1 MAELRQSLEVMG
13 AVQWLLAASFLACYT
28 LAVGGFFGPGSR
40 GPAALISLVSA
51 VAFSV
56 KMENWV
62 HGFLLTA
69 LAIIGIAVFIVA
81 AWILQKSFSGQRPIR
96 IFLGRHARAPA
107 SSRGRCR
114 PWSRAVVGFQPRKL
128 ATAVRHREHPRLISV
143 LPTCGMPP
151 AGEGADSAR
160 YQKVRSALAFVG
172 TVAHG

>member
-51 VAFSV
+51 VAFSGQ
-56 KMENWV
+56 MANWV

-81 AWILQKSFSGQRPIR
+81 AWILQKSFSGLFEYSLVATPERQHHRVVAA
-96 IFLGRHARAPA
+96 GREAAPSWA
-107 SSRGRCR
+107 SSPGSLQL
-114 PWSRAVVGFQPRKL
+114 P
-128 ATAVRHREHPRLISV
+128 SV
-143 LPTCGMPP
+143 TENTPG
-151 AGEGADSAR
+151 
-160 YQKVRSALAFVG
+160 
-172 TVAHG
+172 